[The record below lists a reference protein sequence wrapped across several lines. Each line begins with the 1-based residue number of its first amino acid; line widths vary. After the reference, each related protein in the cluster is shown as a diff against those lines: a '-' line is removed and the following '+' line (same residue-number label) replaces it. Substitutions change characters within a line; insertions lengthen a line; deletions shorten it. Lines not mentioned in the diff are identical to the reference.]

1 MCSLSLLNKNLPFN
15 LELLPHT
22 VYLVGGVVRDAL
34 LKRQGE
40 YLDLDFVLPADA
52 VKTAQ
57 KIARTYKAGFVVL
70 DQQRQIA
77 RVVFKDA
84 TVDFAQQEGKNL
96 VEDLQRRDFT
106 INAIAYNIQTEQL
119 IDPLGG
125 REDLNKGLIRM
136 VNDAN
141 LEDDPLRLLRAY
153 RQASQLNFTI
163 EPQTRLTI
171 EKLAPLLAQVAAER
185 IRTELGYLLTTSQG
199 TRWLKEAYH
208 DGLLSVWLKNVTA
221 QKVERL
227 DKIDAAAVWMGENW
241 REFQHQPESW
251 YYLAKLANL
260 VSEEPEI
267 AEAELV
273 NLKYSRSEIRTVTTA
288 LKYLPQLL
296 KINPLMSLREKYFFF
311 LAVGEVF
318 PLTAVLA
325 IAAGIEPQ
333 FITPLINRYLDSQDP
348 LAHPQPLVT
357 GNDLIKALQI
367 PPSPKIG
374 ELLTE
379 IQLAYIEGKIST
391 PAQALTYAAS
401 LLER

>member
-1 MCSLSLLNKNLPFN
+1 MCLLSLLNKNLPFN
-15 LELLPHT
+15 LELLPNT
-22 VYLVGGVVRDAL
+22 VYLVGGAVRDAL
-34 LKRQGE
+34 LQRQGE
-40 YLDLDFVLPADA
+40 YLDLDFVLPTDA
-52 VKTAQ
+52 VKIAQ
-57 KIARTYKAGFVVL
+57 QIARTYKAGFVVL

-77 RVVFKDA
+77 RVVFQNA

-106 INAIAYNIQTEQL
+106 INAIAYNLQAEQL

-125 REDLNKGLIRM
+125 REDLNKGVIRM

-141 LEDDPLRLLRAY
+141 LQDDPLRLLRAY

-171 EKLAPLLAQVAAER
+171 KKLAPLLAQVAAER
-185 IRTELGYLLTTSQG
+185 IRTELGYLLATSQG
-199 TRWLKEAYH
+199 TRWLREAYH

-221 QKVERL
+221 KKVELL

-241 REFQHQPESW
+241 RQFQHQPEKW
-251 YYLAKLANL
+251 YYLAKLASL
-260 VSEEPEI
+260 VSEEPAI

-273 NLKYSRSEIRTVTTA
+273 NLKYSRTEIRTVTTA
-288 LKYLPQLL
+288 LKHLPQLL
-296 KINPLMSLREKYFFF
+296 KINPLLSLREKYFFF

-318 PLTAVLA
+318 PLIAVLA
-325 IAAGIEPQ
+325 IAAGIELQ
-333 FITPLINRYLDSQDP
+333 AIALLINRYLDCQDP

-367 PPSPKIG
+367 PPSPQIG

-391 PAQALTYAAS
+391 PDHALTFAAS
-401 LLER
+401 LLK